1 MAMLSQILFPLA
13 KRFVS
18 GHTIDEAIAAV
29 RRLNDQGITAT
40 LDVLG
45 ENVTERKTA
54 EAAVSSY
61 LQTLDAIG
69 QSNIRANVSL
79 KLTQMGLDI
88 DRDFCL
94 ANLVR
99 ICERAAALSCF
110 VRIDMEG
117 SNYTQKTLELFYDL
131 FRKHKNVG
139 IVIQAYLHR
148 SLKDIQQLIDLGAR
162 VRLCKGAYQEPPTLA
177 LQEMPEIRQNFKQ
190 LAEALL
196 LKGDYPAIAT
206 HDDELIAWVKSFAT
220 TNGIGREKFEF
231 QMLYGVRPDTQR
243 KLAAEGYNMRV
254 YVPYGTHWLPYFYR
268 RLRERKENVYFVL
281 KHLFRT

>member
-1 MAMLSQILFPLA
+1 MLSQILFPLA

-18 GHTIDEAIAAV
+18 GHTVEEAVAAV
-29 RRLNDQGITAT
+29 RKLNEQGITAT

-45 ENVTERKTA
+45 ENVMERRTA

-69 QSNIRANVSL
+69 QSAIRANVSL

-88 DRDFCL
+88 DRGFCL
-94 ANLVR
+94 ANLDR

-220 TNGIGREKFEF
+220 TNGISREKFEF

-281 KHLFRT
+281 KNLFRT

>member
-1 MAMLSQILFPLA
+1 MLSQILFPLA

-45 ENVTERKTA
+45 ENVTEKKTA

-99 ICERAAALSCF
+99 ICERASAHSCF

-117 SNYTQKTLELFYDL
+117 SSYTQKTLELYYDL

-162 VRLCKGAYQEPPTLA
+162 VRLCKGAYLEPPTLA

-206 HDDELIAWVKSFAT
+206 HDDELISWVKSFTASR
-220 TNGIGREKFEF
+220 GIGKEKFEF

>member
-1 MAMLSQILFPLA
+1 VLSRILFPLA

-18 GHTIDEAIAAV
+18 GHTVAEAVAAV
-29 RRLNDQGITAT
+29 RQLNEQGITAT

-45 ENVTERKTA
+45 ENVMEKRTA

-61 LQTLDAIG
+61 LQTIEAIG
-69 QSNIRANVSL
+69 QSIIRANVSL

-117 SNYTQKTLELFYDL
+117 SDYTQKTLDLFSDL
-131 FRKHKNVG
+131 FRTHKNVG
-139 IVIQAYLHR
+139 VVIQAYLHR

-162 VRLCKGAYQEPPTLA
+162 VRLCKGAYKEPPALA
-177 LQEMPEIRQNFKQ
+177 FQEMPEIRENFKQ
-190 LAEALL
+190 LSEVLL

-206 HDDELIAWVKSFAT
+206 HDDELIAWVRSFTASR
-220 TNGIGREKFEF
+220 GIGKEKFEF

-243 KLAAEGYNMRV
+243 KLAAEGYNLRV

-281 KHLFRT
+281 KNLLRT

>member
-1 MAMLSQILFPLA
+1 MLSQILFPLA

-18 GHTIDEAIAAV
+18 GHNIDEAVAAV
-29 RRLNDQGITAT
+29 RKLNEQGITAT

-54 EAAVSSY
+54 EAAVSNY

-69 QSNIRANVSL
+69 QSNIRANISL

-88 DRDFCL
+88 DPDFCH

-99 ICERAAALSCF
+99 ICEKASALSCF

-117 SNYTQKTLELFYDL
+117 SDYTQRTLDL
-131 FRKHKNVG
+131 FFDLFQRHKNVG

-162 VRLCKGAYQEPPTLA
+162 VRLCKGAYKEPASLA
-177 LQEMPEIRQNFKQ
+177 LQKMPEIRENFKK
-190 LAEALL
+190 LSESLL
-196 LKGDYPAIAT
+196 LKAGYPAIAT
-206 HDDELIAWVKSFAT
+206 HDDELIGWVKSFTASH
-220 TNGIGREKFEF
+220 GIGKEKFEF

-281 KHLFRT
+281 KNLFRT

>member
-1 MAMLSQILFPLA
+1 MLSQILFPFA
-13 KRFVS
+13 RRFVS
-18 GHTIDEAIAAV
+18 GHTIGEAVAAV
-29 RRLNDQGITAT
+29 RQLNAQGITAT

-45 ENVTERKTA
+45 ENVAERKTA
-54 EAAVSSY
+54 ESAVSSY

-88 DRDFCL
+88 DREFCL
-94 ANLVR
+94 ANMLR

-117 SNYTQKTLELFYDL
+117 SNYTQKTLDLFYDL
-131 FRKHKNVG
+131 FRKHQNVG
-139 IVIQAYLHR
+139 VVIQAYLHR
-148 SLKDIQQLIDLGAR
+148 SLKDIQQLVDLGAR
-162 VRLCKGAYQEPPTLA
+162 VRICKGAYKEPPLLA
-177 LQEMPEIRQNFKQ
+177 LQEMPDIRQNFKT

-196 LKGDYPAIAT
+196 LKGEYPAIAT
-206 HDDELIAWVKSFAT
+206 HDDELISWVKSFTASR
-220 TNGIGREKFEF
+220 GIGKEKFEF

-281 KHLFRT
+281 KNFFRT

>member
-1 MAMLSQILFPLA
+1 MLSQILFPLA

-18 GHTIDEAIAAV
+18 GHTIDEAVAAV

-40 LDVLG
+40 LDILG

-88 DRDFCL
+88 DRGFCL
-94 ANLVR
+94 ANLDR

-131 FRKHKNVG
+131 FRKHQNVG
-139 IVIQAYLHR
+139 VVIQAYLHR
-148 SLKDIQQLIDLGAR
+148 SLKDIYELIDVGAR
-162 VRLCKGAYQEPPTLA
+162 VRLCKGAYQEPPGLA
-177 LQEMPEIRQNFKQ
+177 FQEMPEIRQNFKQ
-190 LAEALL
+190 LSEALL
-196 LKGDYPAIAT
+196 LKGDYPAMAT
-206 HDDELIAWVKSFAT
+206 HDDELISWVKSFTASH
-220 TNGIGREKFEF
+220 GIGKERFEF
-231 QMLYGVRPDTQR
+231 QMLYGVRPETQR
-243 KLAAEGYNMRV
+243 KLAAEGYNLRV

-268 RLRERKENVYFVL
+268 RLRERRENVYFVL
-281 KHLFRT
+281 KNFFRT

>member
-1 MAMLSQILFPLA
+1 MLSQILFPLA
-13 KRFVS
+13 RRFVS
-18 GHTIDEAIAAV
+18 GHNVTEAVAAV
-29 RRLNDQGITAT
+29 RKLNDQGITAT

-45 ENVTERKTA
+45 ENVTERNTA

-69 QSNIRANVSL
+69 QSSIRANVSL

-94 ANLVR
+94 ANMIR
-99 ICERAAALSCF
+99 ICERASALPCF

-117 SNYTQKTLELFYDL
+117 SDYTQKTLDLFYELF
-131 FRKHKNVG
+131 RWHRNVG

-148 SLKDIQQLIDLGAR
+148 SLNDIHQLIDLGAR
-162 VRLCKGAYQEPPTLA
+162 VRLCKGAYKEPPSLA
-177 LQEMPEIRQNFKQ
+177 LQEMPEIRQNFKN

-196 LKGDYPAIAT
+196 LKGEYPAIAT
-206 HDDELIAWVKSFAT
+206 HDDELIAWVKSFAASQ
-220 TNGIGREKFEF
+220 GISKEKFEF

>member
-1 MAMLSQILFPLA
+1 MLSQFLFPLA
-13 KRFVS
+13 KRFVA
-18 GHTIDEAIAAV
+18 GHTVDEAVAAV
-29 RRLNDQGITAT
+29 RKLNEQGITAT

-45 ENVTERKTA
+45 ENVTERNAA
-54 EAAVSSY
+54 EAAMSSY
-61 LQTLDAIG
+61 LRTLDEIRH
-69 QSNIRANVSL
+69 SNVRANVSL

-88 DRDFCL
+88 EREFCL

-99 ICERAAALSCF
+99 ICERASVLQGF

-117 SNYTQKTLELFYDL
+117 SNYTQKTLDLFYDL
-131 FRKHKNVG
+131 FQRHNNVG

-148 SLKDIQQLIDLGAR
+148 SLKDTQQLIDLGVR
-162 VRLCKGAYQEPPTLA
+162 VRLCKGAYKEPPKLA
-177 LQEMPEIRQNFKQ
+177 LQKMPEIRENFKK

-196 LKGDYPAIAT
+196 QEGDYPALAT
-206 HDDELIAWVKSFAT
+206 HDDELISWVKSFTASH
-220 TNGIGREKFEF
+220 GIGKEKFEF

-281 KHLFRT
+281 KHLFRS

>member
-1 MAMLSQILFPLA
+1 MLSQILFPLA

-18 GHTIDEAIAAV
+18 GHTIGEAVEAV
-29 RRLNDQGITAT
+29 RQLNAQGITAT

-99 ICERAAALSCF
+99 ICERASALPCF

-117 SNYTQKTLELFYDL
+117 SNYTQKTLDLFYDL
-131 FRKHKNVG
+131 FRKQRNVG

-148 SLKDIQQLIDLGAR
+148 SLKDIQQLIDLGGR
-162 VRLCKGAYQEPPTLA
+162 VRLCKGAYKEPPALA
-177 LQEMPEIRQNFKQ
+177 FQEMPEIRRILSNCLKPCSSKGIIPPSPRTMMNSLPGSSHLRLVTA
-190 LAEALL
+190 LARRSLNSRCSTVFV
-196 LKGDYPAIAT
+196 PT
-206 HDDELIAWVKSFAT
+206 H
-220 TNGIGREKFEF
+220 
-231 QMLYGVRPDTQR
+231 
-243 KLAAEGYNMRV
+243 
-254 YVPYGTHWLPYFYR
+254 
-268 RLRERKENVYFVL
+268 NVS
-281 KHLFRT
+281 

>member
-1 MAMLSQILFPLA
+1 MLSQILFPLA

-18 GHTIDEAIAAV
+18 GHTIDEAVAAV
-29 RRLNDQGITAT
+29 RKLNEQGITAT

-54 EAAVSSY
+54 EAAVSGY

-69 QSNIRANVSL
+69 QSNILANVSL

-88 DRDFCL
+88 DREFCL
-94 ANLVR
+94 ANMVR
-99 ICERAAALSCF
+99 ICERAAALPCF

-117 SNYTQKTLELFYDL
+117 SNYTQKTLDLFYDL

-162 VRLCKGAYQEPPTLA
+162 IRLCKGAYQEPPSLA
-177 LQEMPEIRQNFKQ
+177 LQEMVDIRQNFKT
-190 LAEALL
+190 LSEALL
-196 LKGDYPAIAT
+196 LKGNYPALAT
-206 HDDELIAWVKSFAT
+206 HDDELIAWVKSFT
-220 TNGIGREKFEF
+220 SSHGIGKEKFEF

-281 KHLFRT
+281 KHFFRS

>member
-1 MAMLSQILFPLA
+1 MRQ
-13 KRFVS
+13 
-18 GHTIDEAIAAV
+18 
-29 RRLNDQGITAT
+29 LNAQGITAT

-131 FRKHKNVG
+131 FRKHRNVG

-148 SLKDIQQLIDLGAR
+148 SLKDTQQLIDLGAR
-162 VRLCKGAYQEPPTLA
+162 VRLCKGAYQEPPALA
-177 LQEMPEIRQNFKQ
+177 LQEMPKIRENFKQ
-190 LAEALL
+190 LSEALL

-206 HDDELIAWVKSFAT
+206 HDDELIAWVKSFTASH
-220 TNGIGREKFEF
+220 GIGKEKFEF

-281 KHLFRT
+281 KNLFRT